1 LPDEVFGE
9 ADKVI
14 SMAPSVQNAAAHA
27 ANYAIAAAD
36 NPVSCDWRFM
46 NDDGTVRA
54 GAAGAIDTLRTDDGL
69 GIIGAFYHRENKGAD
84 GKGGDYRHSHGR
96 RSPAVEPF
104 CGTAAI
110 GQTLA
115 KKRPTHDIRPM

>member
-1 LPDEVFGE
+1 
-9 ADKVI
+9 
-14 SMAPSVQNAAAHA
+14 MAPSVQNAAAHA
-27 ANYAIAAAD
+27 ANYAVATAD
-36 NPVSCDWRFM
+36 DPVSCDWRFM

-69 GIIGAFYHRENKGAD
+69 GVIGTFYRRENKGAD

-96 RSPAVEPF
+96 RSLVEPF

-110 GQTLA
+110 GQNSCQ
-115 KKRPTHDIRPM
+115 KKTNP